1 MNAGKNLVKV
11 CRMYEDAGMP
21 ALLKPGPKDAVSWN
35 KMVVVYADETMRT
48 IRKVLLYNAKEDKF
62 IAEF

>member
-1 MNAGKNLVKV
+1 
-11 CRMYEDAGMP
+11 MYEDAGMP

-62 IAEF
+62 IEEF